1 MLNENESLK
10 EFYRYIAGKYKY
22 RLRDVFLKK
31 FLDRWCHFQYQGKSA
46 EGGSASGRRVSG
58 ILYTFYQNGDLS
70 GSKNSFEIYLRKVH
84 IDGRYH
90 RRRMSFQYQ
99 FITVDG
105 KGAET
110 VEDFI
115 FGLFPK
121 MCPSG

>member
-1 MLNENESLK
+1 MLNENESLR

-31 FLDRWCHFQYQGKSA
+31 FLDRWCHFQYQGKQ
-46 EGGSASGRRVSG
+46 VSG
-58 ILYTFYQNGDLS
+58 ILYTFYQNGDLL

-84 IDGRYH
+84 IDGKYH

-121 MCPSG
+121 MCPLKKGR